1 MMGYET
7 DNKNRLVLVVDDDP
21 MVRYLAHKHLEND
34 GFTVAVKENGEQAVS
49 AVKQL
54 RPDIVLM
61 DVLMPEMNGF
71 DACLKLRELSE
82 SINIPIIMVMFSTS

>member
-7 DNKNRLVLVVDDDP
+7 DNKNRMVLVVDDDP
-21 MVRYLAHKHLEND
+21 TVRYLAQKHLEID
-34 GFTVAVKENGEQAVS
+34 GLTIAVEENGEQAVS

-61 DVLMPEMNGF
+61 DVVMPVQGGIEATE
-71 DACLKLRELSE
+71 D
-82 SINIPIIMVMFSTS
+82 